1 MTQVRKQIVP
11 VNRKWPLQSLIG
23 TLRDLF
29 PVNKA
34 KSHARHVLI
43 EYVMLRDVNDSLED
57 AHRYGSHACAVPC
70 RAVLCC
76 AVLCSALRHSAVLT
90 IRVWKHCVL
99 LEAAVHFY
107 SVSCKLFPT
116 ACSASANN
124 HGTFTHAA

>member
-1 MTQVRKQIVP
+1 MMQVRKQIVP

-57 AHRYGSHACAVPC
+57 AHRYASHACAV
-70 RAVLCC
+70 LCC
-76 AVLCSALRHSAVLT
+76 ADNPS
-90 IRVWKHCVL
+90 
-99 LEAAVHFY
+99 LEALCLAGGRCAFFIQCPA
-107 SVSCKLFPT
+107 SFFLP
-116 ACSASANN
+116 ACSASASN
-124 HGTFTHAA
+124 HGTCTHAA